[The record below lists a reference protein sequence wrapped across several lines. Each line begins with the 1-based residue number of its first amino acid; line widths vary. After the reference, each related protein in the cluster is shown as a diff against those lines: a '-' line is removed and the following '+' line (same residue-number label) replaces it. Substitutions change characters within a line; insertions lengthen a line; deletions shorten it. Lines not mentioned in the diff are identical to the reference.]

1 VDIFGSV
8 AARLKSEGASKT
20 TIALW
25 TELYEAFE
33 EGGPEAVRLL
43 LTEKVRQSRKRADKE
58 VRGMRLVAGTVATT
72 QRKPTGRR

>member
-1 VDIFGSV
+1 MDIFGSV
-8 AARLKSEGASKT
+8 AARLKSEVASET

-25 TELYEAFE
+25 TELFEAFE

-58 VRGMRLVAGTVATT
+58 VREMRSVAGTVSTT
-72 QRKPTGRR
+72 KRKPATRR